1 MLPAVL
7 RDALEAARARAA
19 RRAAARQRRQKGRAG
34 GGGRGGADAGGAGDP
49 EAGEDEDDEDLE
61 FEHSDL
67 VRAPPEGFAS
77 WWLEGG
83 TMCQEGHQGGL
94 RTACA
99 CVYMMHCLQPKGP
112 RDVLQP
118 RCGLK

>member
-34 GGGRGGADAGGAGDP
+34 GGGRGGADAGDP

-67 VRAPPEGFAS
+67 VRDPTEGIAS
-77 WWLEGG
+77 RRLEGG
-83 TMCQEGHQGGL
+83 MRCQERAWKEL
-94 RTACA
+94 RA
-99 CVYMMHCLQPKGP
+99 GP
-112 RDVLQP
+112 VLL
-118 RCGLK
+118 CTHALS